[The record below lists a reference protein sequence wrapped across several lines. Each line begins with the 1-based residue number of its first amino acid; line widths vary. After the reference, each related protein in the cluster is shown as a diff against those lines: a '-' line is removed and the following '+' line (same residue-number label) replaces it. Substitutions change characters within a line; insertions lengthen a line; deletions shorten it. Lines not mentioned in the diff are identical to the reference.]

1 MNPLNPNTLSPLS
14 TDLLSKEASTTAADA
29 AFRHA
34 SKAAADDR
42 PWLARLP
49 FAPAVIRFACTVLL
63 RKQAAERF
71 VLRWSE
77 RVLYIAIALACL
89 VGGAYAA
96 CSGPPA
102 AERYAIGPDPDAA
115 RPLMPKPAPTAYA
128 SLTRD
133 AASLDAGPLVAMA
146 GR

>member
-14 TDLLSKEASTTAADA
+14 TDLLSREAPNPAAGA
-29 AFRHA
+29 AFRRA
-34 SKAAADDR
+34 SKAAADAR
-42 PWLARLP
+42 PWLARLR
-49 FAPAVIRFACTVLL
+49 FAPAVVRFACTVLL

-77 RVLYIAIALACL
+77 RVLYVAIAVVCLA
-89 VGGAYAA
+89 GGAYVA
-96 CSGPPA
+96 CSGHAP

-128 SLTRD
+128 SLAQD
-133 AASLDAGPLVAMA
+133 AGSRDAGPLVAMA
-146 GR
+146 SR